1 MAKQPKKQEPVAKVK
16 KEKVIQSKEQRM
28 YEQRKS
34 ETLSGLQ
41 ALRKQGVLTRAQ
53 YRELVAQKGFDS
65 FEDILWSS

>member
-1 MAKQPKKQEPVAKVK
+1 MAKQPKKKEPVAKVK
-16 KEKVIQSKEQRM
+16 KAKVITSTEQRM

-53 YRELVAQKGFDS
+53 YRKLVTQKGY
-65 FEDILWSS
+65 

>member
-1 MAKQPKKQEPVAKVK
+1 MAKQPKKKEPVAKVK
-16 KEKVIQSKEQRM
+16 KAKVITSTEQRMYEQRM

-53 YRELVAQKGFDS
+53 YRKLVTQKGY
-65 FEDILWSS
+65 